1 MNKWILYEALKDKIE
16 ASKRKEHEHSLDGIY
31 EDATGNIVGGK

>member
-16 ASKRKEHEHSLDGIY
+16 AMNLPPEEYGKKIREMAKELKI
-31 EDATGNIVGGK
+31 

>member
-16 ASKRKEHEHSLDGIY
+16 AMNLSFTVLMLKNY
-31 EDATGNIVGGK
+31 MNN